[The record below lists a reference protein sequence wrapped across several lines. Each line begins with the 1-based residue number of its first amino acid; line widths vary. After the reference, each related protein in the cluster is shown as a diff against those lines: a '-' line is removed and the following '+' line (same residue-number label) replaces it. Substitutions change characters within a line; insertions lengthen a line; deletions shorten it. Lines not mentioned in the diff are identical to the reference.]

1 LVQIKLTAFL
11 DKDRVHLRDLIEV
24 GLLDST
30 WPARFPAE
38 LASRLQSLL
47 DRPEG

>member
-1 LVQIKLTAFL
+1 VTV
-11 DKDRVHLRDLIEV
+11 VHLRDLIEV

-38 LASRLQSLL
+38 LASRLQSVL
-47 DRPEG
+47 DTPEG